1 MHPSVLAIL
10 ALGALLH
17 APGAGAEQRPLW
29 ELGAGAFP
37 MWLPDY
43 RGSDQSRG
51 YVYPFP
57 YVRYRGEVLK
67 MDDRH
72 GLAALL
78 LLGRERFEL
87 DVSANASQP
96 APSDR
101 NVARQGMPDLEPTVE
116 IGPLLKVKLWEN
128 AGRTNELSLQIPVRA
143 AFAIDGLNPEYIG
156 VVFNPVIDYF
166 MRDAGPGG
174 GWRFG
179 IQAGPLFADRR
190 YNEYYYQVDPQF
202 ATADRPAY
210 SASGGYSGTQITL
223 SLNKRFNRIWVGGF
237 VRAFDLHGAVFDAS
251 PLVKTRSAVL
261 AGIGVAYVFGQ
272 SATMVE
278 SED

>member
-1 MHPSVLAIL
+1 MHSSLLAIL
-10 ALGALLH
+10 VLCALLH
-17 APGAGAEQRPLW
+17 APGAGAEERPLW

-78 LLGRERFEL
+78 LLDSERFEF

-96 APSDR
+96 APSDK
-101 NVARQGMPDLEPTVE
+101 NIARQGMPDLQPTVE
-116 IGPLLKVKLWEN
+116 FGPQLKVKLWEN
-128 AGRTNELSLQIPVRA
+128 SVRTNELSLQIPVRA
-143 AFAIDGLNPEYIG
+143 AFAIDGLKPEYIG
-156 VVFNPVIDYF
+156 VVFNPVIDFF
-166 MRDAGPGG
+166 MRNAGPGG

-179 IQAGPLFADRR
+179 MQAGPLFADRR
-190 YNEYYYQVDPQF
+190 YNAYYYQVDPQY
-202 ATADRPAY
+202 ATPDRPAY
-210 SASGGYSGTQITL
+210 SAPGGYSGTQITF

-237 VRAFDLHGAVFDAS
+237 LRAFDLHGAVYDAS
-251 PLVKTRSAVL
+251 PLVKTRSALL
-261 AGIGVAYVFGQ
+261 AGIGIAYVFGQ

-278 SED
+278 SDD